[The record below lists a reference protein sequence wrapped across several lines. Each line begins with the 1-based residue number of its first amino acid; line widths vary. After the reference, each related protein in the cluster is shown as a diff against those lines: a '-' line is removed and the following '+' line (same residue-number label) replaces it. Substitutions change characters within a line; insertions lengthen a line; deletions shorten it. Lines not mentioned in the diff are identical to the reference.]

1 MAGHE
6 EFDGEKHPLLWLLI
20 VVLGLL
26 VGLVPGVTGI
36 VALVAG

>member
-1 MAGHE
+1 MADYE

-20 VVLGLL
+20 VVLGLV
-26 VGLVPGVTGI
+26 VGLVPGLTGV